1 MMRLTS
7 RRSQPPL
14 ALAVPLSR
22 FTSLVGGGSAFFV
35 RRMSTKM
42 ALTIWLLKIA
52 WIIFVALV
60 AIQVAI
66 YGYTKNGIG
75 GFFLGLV
82 VGIFGGAMSATIWA
96 FLLYFI
102 FRLGRFIFR
111 LCKPSA
117 GGQ

>member
-1 MMRLTS
+1 M
-7 RRSQPPL
+7 

-22 FTSLVGGGSAFFV
+22 FTPRVGGGSAFFV
-35 RRMSTKM
+35 RRMTDKEQRARAIM
-42 ALTIWLLKIA
+42 GFATQIGWLIY
-52 WIIFVALV
+52 VAVV
-60 AIQVAI
+60 AIWGAI
-66 YGYTKNGIG
+66 DLYLKHGVG

-82 VGIFGGAMSATIWA
+82 LGALVGAMSATIWV
-96 FLLYFI
+96 FVLYFI

>member
-1 MMRLTS
+1 M
-7 RRSQPPL
+7 